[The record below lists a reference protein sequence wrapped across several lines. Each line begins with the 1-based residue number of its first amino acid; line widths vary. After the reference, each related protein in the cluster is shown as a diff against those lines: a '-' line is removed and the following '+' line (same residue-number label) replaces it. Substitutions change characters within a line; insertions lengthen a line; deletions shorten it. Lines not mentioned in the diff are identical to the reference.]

1 MKHVDKIIFTCV
13 VMITF
18 VFALHLFACDA
29 FAAENSSSWRPT
41 YDLVL
46 RWVNF
51 AIIVFLVNKYAK
63 TPIMNFLRG
72 QKEKLAKEI
81 EKLESEKENIAEKV
95 ESTKKTLD
103 ESEIRFDEL
112 KRRIVQQGERRKQDI
127 IESAQNQSRTML
139 DDANRR
145 IEAYILSSKSKF
157 KAELVDAAIELARER
172 LPKEITDEDN
182 EQFISR
188 YLSSASA
195 E

>member
-1 MKHVDKIIFTCV
+1 MKYVDKIIFICAAV
-13 VMITF
+13 ITF
-18 VFALHLFACDA
+18 VLALHLLGYDA
-29 FAAENSSSWRPT
+29 FAAEKSSSWRPT

-46 RWVNF
+46 RWANF

-63 TPIMNFLRG
+63 APIMNFLRG

-95 ESTKKTLD
+95 ESTKKALD

-112 KRRIVQQGERRKQDI
+112 KKRIVQQGERRKQHI
-127 IESAQNQSRTML
+127 IESAQNQSRIML
-139 DDANRR
+139 DDANRK
-145 IEAYILSSKSKF
+145 IEAYILSSKNKF
-157 KAELVDAAIELARER
+157 KAELVDAAIDLARER

-182 EQFISR
+182 EQFISQ